1 MQSLF
6 FSGTGK
12 SSNGLNPNLF
22 DVARSVDW
30 TRQIKSDPDSVLSGL
45 AGSLKRKLRKDSA
58 GSDDDDSVASA
69 PANDIY
75 RQRQQ
80 KKIR

>member
-1 MQSLF
+1 MYDV
-6 FSGTGK
+6 SGTGK
-12 SSNGLNPNLF
+12 SSNGLNPSLF

-30 TRQIKSDPDSVLSGL
+30 TRQIKSDPDSVLAGL
-45 AGSLKRKLRKDSA
+45 AGSLKRKLRKDSV